1 MESLVSLALFLL
13 VFLIKKNDNIHLSI
27 QSLDSQKLKNFFWM
41 VLITLSI
48 LASSTISVEI
58 SRYDG
63 LNSPHP
69 WDNRYLTD
77 EEIQIINYFKGEDV
91 DGLIFVADR
100 FIAERIGAVGFL
112 PTFSVP
118 VLIGIP
124 LFYRIVS
131 PNYVYEHTKF
141 SLRDF
146 FSFTFFNFTQLDP
159 IQELKNCIKSLDLR
173 EGNDLDTFLSYNIQ
187 YIITINETFQSGGIN
202 NWLLIQSLKQ
212 SELYEPIFTTHH
224 ILIWKLY

>member
-1 MESLVSLALFLL
+1 
-13 VFLIKKNDNIHLSI
+13 
-27 QSLDSQKLKNFFWM
+27 M
-41 VLITLSI
+41 VLLTLSI
-48 LASSTISVEI
+48 LASSIINVAS

-63 LNSPHP
+63 FNSPYP

-100 FIAERIGAVGFL
+100 FIAQRIGAVGFL

-118 VLIGIP
+118 ILIGIP
-124 LFYRIVS
+124 LFYGIIT

-141 SLRDF
+141 YLMDF
-146 FSFTFFNFTQLDP
+146 FRFILFNFTQIDP
-159 IQELKNCIKSLDLR
+159 IEELRSFMKTSDIRNR
-173 EGNDLDTFLSYNIQ
+173 NDYDTLLSYNIQ
-187 YIITINETFQSGGIN
+187 YIITINETYQSGGIN
-202 NWLLIQSLKQ
+202 KWLLIRSLKQ

-224 ILIWKLY
+224 LLIWKIY